1 MALFKSKTNNYL
13 LIKDDIGKPKPS
25 VRELPQYG
33 HSYGYKC
40 RPDKEGVGQCKFSI
54 FN

>member
-1 MALFKSKTNNYL
+1 MALFKKTSNYL
-13 LIKDDIGKPKPS
+13 LKKDDVGQSKPS

-40 RPDKEGVGQCKFSI
+40 RPDKEGVGQCKYI
-54 FN
+54 YLE